1 MRLLRSFK
9 TEHKRCWTNAGRT
22 DLYSHSVRYN
32 SLLSESESGL
42 TMKTL
47 RPYSIELNCS
57 LFRLLILCV
66 VSDSLFTTAQVAIL
80 AFCYYWYMGV
90 GLCGRII
97 IQE

>member
-9 TEHKRCWTNAGRT
+9 TEHKRCWTNAGRS

-57 LFRLLILCV
+57 LFRLVFVNNVLIR
-66 VSDSLFTTAQVAIL
+66 VSEKAKAGFPENIN
-80 AFCYYWYMGV
+80 MGKTK
-90 GLCGRII
+90 GI
-97 IQE
+97 